1 MNNKSVGH
9 YDSVTLANGSSQSG
23 VARFESLTH
32 GVRLVWGMVQNL
44 TICRRSSMVEQDSRR
59 GCRNMRVRVLPSVLL
74 ETKMAETVAC
84 KATVEQY
91 PSGATKPRDYM

>member
-1 MNNKSVGH
+1 
-9 YDSVTLANGSSQSG
+9 
-23 VARFESLTH
+23 
-32 GVRLVWGMVQNL
+32 
-44 TICRRSSMVEQDSRR
+44 
-59 GCRNMRVRVLPSVLL
+59 VLL